1 MAPFIEM
8 GFAPAHDLIYGFYP
22 ENVAKR
28 LGASNWRKKAVL
40 REDDKGLLY
49 VYILKGKYTEG
60 GKKVVR
66 FYVKAYRIT
75 DGGQKDQGYNR
86 DYETVEEAIRYAN
99 GEIESPFSRESKPV
113 APGRK
118 LDPVPAPV
126 IFSVGG
132 VGFPVRFEGVKRNAT
147 DENP

>member
-1 MAPFIEM
+1 MAHFIDM

-28 LGASNWRKKAVL
+28 LGVSNWRKKAVL

-49 VYILKGKYTEG
+49 VYVLKGKYTADG
-60 GKKVVR
+60 VKFIR
-66 FYVKAYRIT
+66 YYVKAYRIT
-75 DGGQKDQGYNR
+75 DGGRKDQGYDR
-86 DYETVEEAIRYAN
+86 DFETVEEAIRYAN
-99 GEIESPFSRESKPV
+99 GEVESPLSSESKPV

-126 IFSVGG
+126 IFTLGG
-132 VGFPVRFEGVKRNAT
+132 VGFPVRFGGAKRPGN